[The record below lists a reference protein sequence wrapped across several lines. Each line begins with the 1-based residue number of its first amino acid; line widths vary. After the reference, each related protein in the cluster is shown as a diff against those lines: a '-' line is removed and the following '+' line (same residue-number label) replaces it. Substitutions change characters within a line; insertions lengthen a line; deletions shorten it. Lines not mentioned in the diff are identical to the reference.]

1 MKKIIYVAIA
11 VMCAVMMV
19 ACGGNGS
26 QLITKG
32 SKSKMDSLSHAVG
45 FSVSYGTT
53 YNMPDVRLD
62 WTEVMKGAEAGLK
75 VPADVKEDPKH
86 QEAYATLEEFFM
98 HERQDR
104 LREMEL
110 TVKAE
115 DSTATFNPKEIDIFE
130 NNDERKAISYAYGY
144 DFGFNVRQS
153 RLPLQTYWIG
163 EGMKAGA
170 AEDAAMGFQYAQD
183 YMRRYYTQ
191 ILPEQ
196 NKEKS
201 AAWLAKIEKQKGVQ
215 KTESGLLYRIDR
227 EGDANVMP
235 KADDTVKVDYEGKLG
250 DGTVFDSSYER
261 GEAIEFPLNRV
272 IKGWTEG
279 LQLVGKGGQIT
290 LWVPAELGYGAHGA
304 GGSIG
309 PNEALEF
316 KVELHDVIVA
326 EPVEEPA
333 VEE

>member
-1 MKKIIYVAIA
+1 MKKIIYVAVA
-11 VMCAVMMV
+11 VMSAAMMV
-19 ACGGNGS
+19 ACGVS
-26 QLITKG
+26 SSKMITKG

-62 WTEVMKGAEAGLK
+62 WDEVMKGAEDGLK
-75 VPADVKEDPKH
+75 VAMDVKEDPKH
-86 QEAYATLEEFFM
+86 QEAYATLEEFFV
-98 HERQDR
+98 HTRQDR
-104 LREMEL
+104 MREM
-110 TVKAE
+110 KAVAYGE
-115 DSTATFNPKEIDIFE
+115 DSTATFNPKDVDIFE
-130 NNDERKAISYAYGY
+130 NNEERKAISYAYGY

-163 EGMKAGA
+163 EGLKAGA
-170 AEDAAMGFQYAQD
+170 AEDADMAFQQSQD
-183 YMRRYYTQ
+183 YMRRYYTV

-201 AAWLAKIEKQKGVQ
+201 AAWLSKIEKQKGVQ

-235 KADDTVKVDYEGKLG
+235 KAEDTVKVDYEGKLG

-290 LWVPAELGYGAHGA
+290 LWIPAELGYGAQGA
-304 GGSIG
+304 GGNIG

-326 EPVEEPA
+326 EPV

>member
-1 MKKIIYVAIA
+1 MKKIIYVAV
-11 VMCAVMMV
+11 VMASAMMMV
-19 ACGGNGS
+19 ACGGSGS
-26 QLITKG
+26 QYVTKG

-62 WTEVMKGAEAGLK
+62 WDEVLKGAEDGLQ
-75 VPADVKEDPKH
+75 VAIDVKEDPKH
-86 QEAYATLEEFFM
+86 QEVYATLEEFFM
-98 HERQDR
+98 HTRQDR
-104 LREMEL
+104 LREIEL

-115 DSTATFNPKEIDIFE
+115 DSTATFNPKDVDVFE
-130 NNDERKAISYAYGY
+130 NNEERKSISYAYGY
-144 DFGFNVRQS
+144 DFGYNVRQS
-153 RLPLQTYWIG
+153 RMPLQTYWIG

-170 AEDAAMGFQYAQD
+170 AEDAAMAFQYAQD

-201 AAWLAKIEKQKGVQ
+201 AAWLAKIEKQSGVK

-227 EGDANVMP
+227 EGDVNVMP
-235 KADDTVKVDYEGKLG
+235 KAEDTVKVDYEGKLS
-250 DGTVFDSSYER
+250 DGFVFDSSYER
-261 GEAIEFPLNRV
+261 GEPISFPLNGV

-279 LQLVGKGGQIT
+279 MKLVKAGGQIT
-290 LWVPAELGYGAHGA
+290 LWIPSELAYGENGA
-304 GGSIG
+304 GSDIG

-316 KVELHDVIVA
+316 KVELLEVN
-326 EPVEEPA
+326 PEE
-333 VEE
+333 

>member
-1 MKKIIYVAIA
+1 MKKIIYVAV
-11 VMCAVMMV
+11 VMASAMMMV
-19 ACGGNGS
+19 ACGGSGS
-26 QLITKG
+26 QYVTKG

-62 WTEVMKGAEAGLK
+62 WEEVLKGAEDGLQ
-75 VPADVKEDPKH
+75 VAIDVKEDPKH
-86 QEAYATLEEFFM
+86 QEVYATLEEFFM
-98 HERQDR
+98 HTRQDR
-104 LREMEL
+104 LREIEL

-115 DSTATFNPKEIDIFE
+115 DSTATFNPKDVDVFE
-130 NNDERKAISYAYGY
+130 NNEERKSISYAYGY

-153 RLPLQTYWIG
+153 RMPLQTYWIG

-170 AEDAAMGFQYAQD
+170 AEDAAMAFQYAQD

-201 AAWLAKIEKQKGVQ
+201 AAWLAKIEKQSGVK

-227 EGDANVMP
+227 EGDVNVMP
-235 KADDTVKVDYEGKLG
+235 KAEDTVKVDYEGKLS
-250 DGTVFDSSYER
+250 DGFVFDSSYER
-261 GEAIEFPLNRV
+261 GEPIEFPLNRV
-272 IKGWTEG
+272 IRGWTEG

-290 LWVPAELGYGAHGA
+290 LWIPAELGYGRQGA

-326 EPVEEPA
+326 QPAEEVVEE
-333 VEE
+333 